1 LNQQQA
7 KSSINDHDF
16 VKQDVNEHLSSHS
29 YSQADL
35 NNILK
40 ALDESVIIAITDKDG
55 TITYVNKKF
64 CEISKY
70 SENELLGQNHRILK
84 SGHHTIEFYLAMW
97 KTISS
102 GNVWRGDIKNKAK
115 DGSYYWVKT
124 VIVPFLD
131 EKGKICNYVAIRTNI
146 TKHKETESKL
156 NQSLDFI
163 SQIKKFKNLYDNS
176 PDLFRIVNIEGKII
190 YCNNIYASKLGYSSV
205 ADVIGHTIYDHVS
218 EDNYFEIRNSFEAW
232 KKEGNVIN
240 RKIMLMKKDGT
251 EFPCLLSANSIYDE
265 HDKLIGSNTIIKDMS
280 DIFKAEKEIK
290 QLKHE
295 KLSIL
300 GQMAARLAHDI
311 RNPLSVIKSS
321 ISIIEKHY
329 SDNTEEKLQNSFT
342 RMHNS
347 ISRIS
352 HQIEDV
358 LEFLEIRGLEI
369 QRTEISDILNSVSS
383 VILIPPEIKLTVD
396 RKYIELECDIK
407 KIETVFINL
416 ILNAIQAI
424 EKEGW
429 IRISTLEQDGYVII
443 NVEDTGPG
451 IPPNVIDRVFD
462 PLVTTKQTGTGLG
475 LSSCKIIVEQH
486 GGSISLKTNPTVFTV
501 KLPKIVP
508 SNLLESK

>member
-1 LNQQQA
+1 MKKA
-7 KSSINDHDF
+7 KSATMWQLGPTLLNIKKLKVNLIN
-16 VKQDVNEHLSSHS
+16 HL
-29 YSQADL
+29 
-35 NNILK
+35 IL
-40 ALDESVIIAITDKDG
+40 
-55 TITYVNKKF
+55 F
-64 CEISKY
+64 
-70 SENELLGQNHRILK
+70 
-84 SGHHTIEFYLAMW
+84 
-97 KTISS
+97 
-102 GNVWRGDIKNKAK
+102 
-115 DGSYYWVKT
+115 
-124 VIVPFLD
+124 
-131 EKGKICNYVAIRTNI
+131 
-146 TKHKETESKL
+146 
-156 NQSLDFI
+156 
-163 SQIKKFKNLYDNS
+163 QIKKFKNLYDNS

-218 EDNYFEIRNSFEAW
+218 EDNYFEIKNSFEAW

-280 DIFKAEKEIK
+280 DIFKAEK
-290 QLKHE
+290 
-295 KLSIL
+295 
-300 GQMAARLAHDI
+300 
-311 RNPLSVIKSS
+311 
-321 ISIIEKHY
+321 
-329 SDNTEEKLQNSFT
+329 
-342 RMHNS
+342 
-347 ISRIS
+347 
-352 HQIEDV
+352 QIEDV

-429 IRISTLEQDGYVII
+429 IRISTLQQDGYVII

-486 GGSISLKTNPTVFTV
+486 GGSISLKVNPTIFTV

>member
-1 LNQQQA
+1 
-7 KSSINDHDF
+7 
-16 VKQDVNEHLSSHS
+16 
-29 YSQADL
+29 
-35 NNILK
+35 
-40 ALDESVIIAITDKDG
+40 
-55 TITYVNKKF
+55 
-64 CEISKY
+64 
-70 SENELLGQNHRILK
+70 
-84 SGHHTIEFYLAMW
+84 
-97 KTISS
+97 
-102 GNVWRGDIKNKAK
+102 
-115 DGSYYWVKT
+115 
-124 VIVPFLD
+124 
-131 EKGKICNYVAIRTNI
+131 
-146 TKHKETESKL
+146 
-156 NQSLDFI
+156 
-163 SQIKKFKNLYDNS
+163 
-176 PDLFRIVNIEGKII
+176 
-190 YCNNIYASKLGYSSV
+190 
-205 ADVIGHTIYDHVS
+205 
-218 EDNYFEIRNSFEAW
+218 
-232 KKEGNVIN
+232 
-240 RKIMLMKKDGT
+240 
-251 EFPCLLSANSIYDE
+251 
-265 HDKLIGSNTIIKDMS
+265 
-280 DIFKAEKEIK
+280 
-290 QLKHE
+290 
-295 KLSIL
+295 
-300 GQMAARLAHDI
+300 MAARLAHDI

-383 VILIPPEIKLTVD
+383 VILVPTEIKLTVD

-424 EKEGW
+424 EKEGR
-429 IRISTLEQDGYVII
+429 IRISTSEQDGYVII
-443 NVEDTGPG
+443 DVEDTGPG
-451 IPPNVIDRVFD
+451 ISLNVIDRVFD